1 MFVSMKMIFY
11 ICTVKSYERYMT
23 AALRS
28 VYCIR
33 QIIYNRYSRIKVWVS
48 GNTPKVSARMNLTAP
63 WTAFCL
69 MSNLYEL

>member
-1 MFVSMKMIFY
+1 MFVSMRMIFY
-11 ICTVKSYERYMT
+11 FCTVKYHERYIT

-48 GNTPKVSARMNLTAP
+48 GNTPKVSARDNLTAP
-63 WTAFCL
+63 WTAFL
-69 MSNLYEL
+69 LNVK

>member
-11 ICTVKSYERYMT
+11 ICTVKSIVRYIS

-28 VYCIR
+28 ICIR
-33 QIIYNRYSRIKVWVS
+33 YILVNRYSRIKVCGS
-48 GNTPKVSARMNLTAP
+48 SNAHKVFAQWNLTAP

-69 MSNLYEL
+69 MSKFIVL